1 MQITNNQSVKC
12 MSILASPFQFGTL
25 ATDQNFIDRVE
36 DRALLKQLM
45 KSHINTMLVSPRRWG
60 KSSLVRKAM
69 DELCSES
76 PEVRVCYIDAFSIS
90 SETEFY
96 RVFASQVIACTATKV
111 ERWISD
117 AKRFLN
123 GVVPQVVIN
132 DQITDFMAF
141 DIRYVPQEQD
151 KMSILQLPEVIAR
164 EKGIKIIVCIDEFQ
178 QLAELSEYKDLEGKM
193 RSAWQLQQN
202 VTYCLYGSKRH
213 MMLNI
218 FNKANSPFYRF
229 GQVVFLQK
237 IDRKDWMPFI
247 ISSFAE
253 THKSISEEFA
263 ERICDTVE
271 CHSWY
276 LQQLCFFIWNATE
289 KEVTEDVF
297 QTGLKQVIN
306 INTPMFQ
313 NDMDDMT
320 SSQKELLRAIC
331 NGEQQL
337 SSASAKEKYRLGN
350 PNTLAKNKRMLVEK
364 DIMEDNGNGS
374 YSLVD
379 PVFRLWILR
388 QFR

>member
-1 MQITNNQSVKC
+1 

-202 VTYCLYGSKRH
+202 VPIAF
-213 MMLNI
+213 M
-218 FNKANSPFYRF
+218 A
-229 GQVVFLQK
+229 
-237 IDRKDWMPFI
+237 
-247 ISSFAE
+247 
-253 THKSISEEFA
+253 
-263 ERICDTVE
+263 
-271 CHSWY
+271 
-276 LQQLCFFIWNATE
+276 
-289 KEVTEDVF
+289 
-297 QTGLKQVIN
+297 
-306 INTPMFQ
+306 
-313 NDMDDMT
+313 
-320 SSQKELLRAIC
+320 
-331 NGEQQL
+331 
-337 SSASAKEKYRLGN
+337 ASA
-350 PNTLAKNKRMLVEK
+350 T
-364 DIMEDNGNGS
+364 
-374 YSLVD
+374 
-379 PVFRLWILR
+379 
-388 QFR
+388 